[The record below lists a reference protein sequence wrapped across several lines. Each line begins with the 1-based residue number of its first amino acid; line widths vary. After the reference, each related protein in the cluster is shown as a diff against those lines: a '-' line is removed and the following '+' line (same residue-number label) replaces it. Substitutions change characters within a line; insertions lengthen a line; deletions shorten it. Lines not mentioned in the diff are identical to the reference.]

1 MGHFANL
8 GYSGFDP
15 IFMLHHAAIDRHVAL
30 WQAVYHNDSMFNSS
44 YVSPVGQFATAPGT
58 RITADSPLKPFYA
71 DANGTF
77 HTSNSV
83 RDVATLGY
91 TYPELALAGNWTSRE
106 ALSRH
111 VRTVVNQL
119 YGNTTKLTMSRR
131 GVELEP
137 KTRLEYYVEVEVE
150 KEGLKLPA
158 TLMVWVGDR
167 LAGRVVLLGGPAR
180 GIAHGEVTLPDELV
194 NNFVPDTDG
203 GVIPKGLKDNLFW
216 TIADV
221 GRPPLFRLSNRSISL
236 ANIRHSLP
244 VGCSILGT
252 MQRWSL
258 LWSRSLCCDASRIS
272 LDMGRLRCC
281 GTFLLENREMC
292 VRRTRSA
299 AGTRENETRFS
310 APETDCD
317 LYLSGKI

>member
-30 WQAVYHNDSMFNSS
+30 WQAVYHNNSMFNSS
-44 YVSPVGQFATAPGT
+44 YASPVGQFATAPGT

-83 RDVATLGY
+83 RDIATLGY
-91 TYPELALAGNWTSRE
+91 TYPELAGKWTSRE

-119 YGNTTKLTMSRR
+119 YGNTTKLKTRSRAA
-131 GVELEP
+131 ELESRT
-137 KTRLEYYVEVEVE
+137 KLECYVEVEVE

-167 LAGRVVLLGGPAR
+167 PVGRVVLLGGPAR
-180 GIAHGEVTLPDELV
+180 GIAHGEVTLPDDLV
-194 NNFVPDTDG
+194 NDFVLDTDG
-203 GVIPKGLKDNLFW
+203 GVIPRALKDNLFW

-221 GRPPLFRLSNRSISL
+221 G
-236 ANIRHSLP
+236 
-244 VGCSILGT
+244 
-252 MQRWSL
+252 SL
-258 LWSRSLCCDASRIS
+258 LF
-272 LDMGRLRCC
+272 LDSQ
-281 GTFLLENREMC
+281 TE
-292 VRRTRSA
+292 A
-299 AGTRENETRFS
+299 
-310 APETDCD
+310 
-317 LYLSGKI
+317 